1 MKTTKSKKNPIR
13 PADNN
18 FKQTNYSNTI
28 ALTHKNSHNS
38 LTFNL
43 SKMKKQLS
51 FLMMAIFAV
60 GFSTAFGQLT
70 PRAIT
75 CLPADAMHPIAGTP
89 YTYEVN
95 VPTPP
100 GTKTYLWR
108 VTQDQ
113 TFITNK
119 VLVATAQIPGTSSYL
134 SAAGINY
141 NVGTVDGNTISLTW
155 KSFVYDPANP
165 VFVIINVVND
175 NGQCSPNNMKVFKI
189 QPINAFTLDIANLD
203 KSKVLQPGYGIN
215 MDRCISPIVSSAY
228 DATAPEGVIYDFG
241 ADTLYFE
248 VVAAN
253 WSESWLPSVTVAGY
267 DPKET
272 VAEVVWS
279 SAATFAVTHVMNLA
293 AGVYTSADNVV
304 PSTGTFIGAAGESIF
319 LRVIIDHSVGALNYE
334 GLTSEQ
340 VAVAVD
346 GITLLTATPPLGDVH
361 FDNGPNSPP
370 CPPLVVDGFTND
382 IALQTILPRPDVQAV
397 SPTPFLP
404 VKP

>member
-1 MKTTKSKKNPIR
+1 
-13 PADNN
+13 
-18 FKQTNYSNTI
+18 
-28 ALTHKNSHNS
+28 
-38 LTFNL
+38 
-43 SKMKKQLS
+43 MKKQLF
-51 FLMMAIFAV
+51 FLAMAIFAI
-60 GFSTAFGQLT
+60 GISSAFGQLV

-75 CLPADAMHPIAGTP
+75 CLPSDALHPIAGTP
-89 YTYEVN
+89 YTYSVN

-119 VLVATAQIPGTSSYL
+119 VLVATPEMPGTSTVL
-134 SAAGINY
+134 DAADPTY
-141 NVGTVDGNTISLTW
+141 NVGTVGGNSISLTW
-155 KSFVYDPANP
+155 KSFIYDPLNP

-175 NGQCSPNNMKVFKI
+175 NGTCTPNNMKVYKI

-203 KSKVLQPGYGIN
+203 KNKVLQPGYGSNI
-215 MDRCISPIVSSAY
+215 DRCISDVVSAVY
-228 DATAPEGVIYDFG
+228 DATAPEGVLYDFG
-241 ADTLYFE
+241 SDTLYFE

-253 WSESWLPSVTVAGY
+253 WSDSWLPSLTISGY

-272 VAEVVWS
+272 ITEVVWS
-279 SAATFAVTHVMNLA
+279 TSNTFATTHLFTLA

-304 PSTGTFIGAAGESIF
+304 PSTGTTVGVAGESIF
-319 LRVIIDHSVGALNYE
+319 IRVIVDHTNGANNYE

-340 VAVAVD
+340 IAVAVD
-346 GITLLTATPPLGDVH
+346 GLTMLAAATPLGDVH
-361 FDNGPNSPP
+361 YNNGAATPP

-382 IALQTILPRPDVQAV
+382 IALQTITPRPDVQDNTA
-397 SPTPFLP
+397 PAGNDFLP